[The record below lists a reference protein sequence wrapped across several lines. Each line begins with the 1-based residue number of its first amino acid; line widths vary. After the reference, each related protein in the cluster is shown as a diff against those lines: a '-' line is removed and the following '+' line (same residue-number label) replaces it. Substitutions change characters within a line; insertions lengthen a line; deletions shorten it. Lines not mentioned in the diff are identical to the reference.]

1 MAQRDYATKNFKA
14 IFDMKNQA
22 SELFCLFYK
31 GKLMILEGDDGELEA
46 GGAPSRQTADSAG
59 CNLDYDSSLL
69 DPYGMSSEAKYS
81 DCDLWGFLNSA
92 APFTGWDR
100 RLPAGIIDRYVLYP
114 FQLES
119 DDAYKVSLIAR
130 GGYCWLI
137 VEKVEEELAQTL
149 SN

>member
-14 IFDMKNQA
+14 IFDMKNKA
-22 SELFCLFYK
+22 SKLSCLFYK

-46 GGAPSRQTADSAG
+46 GGSSSGQTADSAG
-59 CNLDYDSSLL
+59 CNPGYDSSPL

-81 DCDLWGFLNSA
+81 DCDLWGFLNSTV
-92 APFTGWDR
+92 PFTGWGR
-100 RLPAGIIDRYVLYP
+100 RLPAGIIDGYVLCP
-114 FQLES
+114 FQLKS
-119 DDAYKVSLIAR
+119 DDAYKVSLTAR

-137 VEKVEEELAQTL
+137 IEKVEEELAQAL

>member
-1 MAQRDYATKNFKA
+1 
-14 IFDMKNQA
+14 
-22 SELFCLFYK
+22 
-31 GKLMILEGDDGELEA
+31 MILEGDDEGLEV
-46 GGAPSRQTADSAG
+46 GGCSSGQTADDAG

-92 APFTGWDR
+92 APSTGWNR
-100 RLPAGIIDRYVLYP
+100 RLPAGIIDRYVLCP
-114 FQLES
+114 FQLKS
-119 DDAYKVSLIAR
+119 DDAYKVSLTAR

-149 SN
+149 YN